1 MPFAETWLGQNIASI
16 GMGMLGAGGTMQQNS
31 ANRAMAREQMNFQ
44 ERMSSTAVQRS
55 VADYKKAGLNP
66 ALAYENTASSPGGAS
81 ATMGD
86 VASSGLSA
94 RNAFENLKLA
104 RAQNVADINLK
115 KNQGK
120 AALAAADSSSEEARL
135 KGQMWDFNH
144 DMNPHLINTAAAEAV
159 LRSYM
164 LPGAKNTADF
174 DRNLG
179 QIRPGLSAAK
189 TLSEILKMWRK

>member
-1 MPFAETWLGQNIASI
+1 MFGELASI
-16 GMGMLGAGGTMQQNS
+16 GIGLLGAGGQMQTNR
-31 ANRAMAREQMNFQ
+31 ANRAMAREQMAFQ

-55 VADYKKAGLNP
+55 VADYKAAGLNP
-66 ALAYENTASSPGGAS
+66 ALAYQNTASSPGGAS

-86 VASSGLSA
+86 SASSGLSA
-94 RNAFENLKLA
+94 RTAFEDLKIR
-104 RAQNVADINLK
+104 RAQNIADLSVK
-115 KNQGK
+115 KAQAK
-120 AALAAADSSSEEARL
+120 AANASADSSTEEARL
-135 KGQMWDFNH
+135 KGQLWDFNH
-144 DMNPHLINTAAAEAV
+144 DMNPHMLNTAAAEAL
-159 LRSYM
+159 LRSYL

>member
-1 MPFAETWLGQNIASI
+1 MFSELASI
-16 GMGMLGAGGTMQQNS
+16 GIGMLGAGGQMQNNR

-44 ERMSSTAVQRS
+44 ERMSSTAAQRS
-55 VADYKKAGLNP
+55 VADYRAAGLNP
-66 ALAYENTASSPGGAS
+66 ALAYENTASTPGGAS

-86 VASSGLSA
+86 AVSSGLSA
-94 RNAFENLKLA
+94 RTAFEDLKIR
-104 RAQNVADINLK
+104 RAQNIADLSVK
-115 KNQGK
+115 KAQTK
-120 AALAAADSSSEEARL
+120 ATLAAADSSSEEARL

-144 DMNPHLINTAAAEAV
+144 DMNPHLISTQAAEAI
-159 LRSYM
+159 LRSYL

>member
-1 MPFAETWLGQNIASI
+1 MFSELASI
-16 GMGMLGAGGTMQQNS
+16 GIGMLGAGGQMQNNR

-44 ERMSSTAVQRS
+44 ERMSSTAAQRS
-55 VADYKKAGLNP
+55 VADYRAAGLNP
-66 ALAYENTASSPGGAS
+66 ALAYENTASTPGGAS

-86 VASSGLSA
+86 PVSSGLSA
-94 RNAFENLKLA
+94 RTAFENLKLA

-115 KNQGK
+115 KSQGK
-120 AALAAADSSSEEARL
+120 AALAAADATTEQARL
-135 KGQMWDFNH
+135 TGQQWDFNN
-144 DMNPHLINTAAAEAV
+144 DLNPHLLNTAAAEAM
-159 LRSYM
+159 LRSYL

>member
-1 MPFAETWLGQNIASI
+1 MDFASLASI
-16 GMGMLGAGGTMQQNS
+16 GIGMLGAGGQMQT
-31 ANRAMAREQMNFQ
+31 NRANARMAREQMNFQ
-44 ERMSSTAVQRS
+44 ERMSNTAAQRA
-55 VADYKKAGLNP
+55 VADYRAAGLNP
-66 ALAYENTASSPGGAS
+66 ALAYENTASTPGGAS

-86 VASSGLSA
+86 PVSSGLSA
-94 RNAFENLKLA
+94 RTAFEDLKIR
-104 RAQNVADINLK
+104 RAQNIADLSVK
-115 KNQGK
+115 KAQTK
-120 AALAAADSSSEEARL
+120 ATLAAADSSSEEARL

-144 DMNPHLINTAAAEAV
+144 DMNPHLISTQAAEAI
-159 LRSYM
+159 LRSYL